1 MRQVVGQIKVK
12 LDYFGSRA
20 HSTLKMV
27 QNEEN
32 ILTSVILDKNNAK
45 YNFYGSCEGSSTCK
59 YIGQMGSKG
68 QIRWTDN
75 DKGCKMRKHISIR
88 VNGRIPVQIVIIIN
102 YFN

>member
-12 LDYFGSRA
+12 LDQFGSKV

-32 ILTSVILDKNNAK
+32 RLTSVISDKNNAK

-59 YIGQMGSKG
+59 YRSKG
-68 QIRWTDN
+68 QTRWADN

-88 VNGRIPVQIVIIIN
+88 VNRVGIVG
-102 YFN
+102 YQYKSHLCK

>member
-1 MRQVVGQIKVK
+1 
-12 LDYFGSRA
+12 
-20 HSTLKMV
+20 MV

-32 ILTSVILDKNNAK
+32 RLTSFILDTNNAK

-68 QIRWTDN
+68 QTRWADN

-88 VNGRIPVQIVIIIN
+88 VNSRIPVQIIITIKYCN
-102 YFN
+102 